1 MPEVSKIIGSLR
13 EKYDWKFVL
22 FYLILSWLFFGGIFL
37 EGPVNMHVWRQGDS
51 LSLTMKFYEGAS
63 FWEPQMHGLW
73 GDNYTSG
80 RSAGEL
86 PILYFIVAQLW
97 KIFGVSYFVYRLFF
111 FLILT
116 VGIFAFYRSLKLVFK
131 NELWATSLSLLLFSS
146 PAFAV
151 YSVSFITDGP
161 AFSFNLIAL
170 YFLTRFAID
179 QRQSF
184 FWWAMCFFALAG
196 LVKVSALIIFV
207 FLGFIFLLE
216 RFPVRSL
223 GERKLFPD
231 WKLGVGFLVAL
242 TIIFSWYVYAH
253 FYNIDSGYKYTFN
266 SVYPVWNLKGAE
278 GMTLLND
285 IKITT
290 SRVFFSRPMILVIF
304 FLFLFNLT
312 LYRKL
317 PAIAYFSNSIIFIGV
332 VIYFLLWAPLMGVHD
347 YYFVAVLAVF
357 PGVVLP
363 FIYYLCRQQPDL
375 FEGKYTRNALYVFL
389 AFNFIIALSTVK
401 LKTTAKKGDY
411 VIMESA
417 FVNRM
422 KWFNND
428 GDKWR
433 HMEVLGKKM
442 DDMGVQKP
450 DKIICL
456 SDNSFNASLFLMG
469 RDGWTN
475 FEPIRNVERIDFY
488 RSKGAKYLVI
498 RDSDKGDYLFLEP
511 IITKE
516 IGRSG
521 DVAIYK
527 L

>member
-1 MPEVSKIIGSLR
+1 MADLSKMMASLR

-22 FYLILSWLFFGGIFL
+22 FYLILSWLFFGGIFF

-131 NELWATSLSLLLFSS
+131 SELWATSVSLL
-146 PAFAV
+146 
-151 YSVSFITDGP
+151 P
-161 AFSFNLIAL
+161 AFSLNLIAL
-170 YFLTRFAID
+170 YFLIRFALD

-184 FWWAMCFFALAG
+184 FWWAMCYFALAG
-196 LVKVSALIIFV
+196 LIKVSALIIFV

-231 WKLGVGFLVAL
+231 WKLGVGFLAAL
-242 TIIFSWYVYAH
+242 TIIFSWYIYAH

-266 SVYPVWNLKGAE
+266 NVYPVWNLKGAE

-290 SRVFFSRPMILVIF
+290 SRVFFSRPMIMVIF
-304 FLFLFNLT
+304 FLFFFNLT

-317 PAIAYFSNSIIFIGV
+317 PAIAYFSNSVIFIGV

-363 FIYYLCRQQPDL
+363 FIHYLSRQQPDL

-442 DDMGVQKP
+442 DDMGVKKP